1 MSFLRG
7 LLAGR
12 SHLAVLLGLAA
23 AAATAGAV
31 HRVVPNAPA
40 LTPFEAVAPPARA
53 LPLRTHGPL
62 DARERALARAA
73 WSYFERNTDRET
85 GLTPAVAGH
94 RAVTL
99 WDVGSQLFAVLSAE
113 DLGLVTATDAS
124 RRLARAL
131 GSLAALP
138 LCAGGQPNKAYDSRT
153 LELVGYD
160 GRSAPEGIGWSA
172 IDVARV
178 LLPMGLA
185 ARRHPELAP
194 VVSKA
199 VSRWRLEAF
208 SDGASLRGAT
218 RRADGTLEEHA
229 EGRFGY
235 EQHAAKAFLAW
246 GVPAP
251 AALDYRA
258 HVAFTHVQGQSVP
271 HDARHPRDH
280 AGTPAALVPEPWLL
294 DALEHGP
301 DAVSLPILR
310 ALLRAQARRYRAAG
324 RLTAVSEDALDRPP
338 WFSYSALVNG
348 DDIWTAVGPDGKPAP
363 DTLTFSTKAAV
374 AWAAIFEGAYPARLF
389 AAAAELAVPG
399 EGLWAGRYDATWEP
413 NRALSLNTS
422 AVVLEAL
429 AYHVRGPGVRAS
441 GAPKEHHR

>member
-1 MSFLRG
+1 
-7 LLAGR
+7 
-12 SHLAVLLGLAA
+12 
-23 AAATAGAV
+23 
-31 HRVVPNAPA
+31 
-40 LTPFEAVAPPARA
+40 
-53 LPLRTHGPL
+53 
-62 DARERALARAA
+62 
-73 WSYFERNTDRET
+73 
-85 GLTPAVAGH
+85 
-94 RAVTL
+94 VTL

-113 DLGLVTATDAS
+113 DLGLVTPRDAS
-124 RRLARAL
+124 RRLERAL

-138 LCAGGQPNKAYDSRT
+138 LCAGGQPNKAYDTRT
-153 LELVGYD
+153 LEPVGYD

-172 IDVARV
+172 LDVARV

-194 VVSKA
+194 LVTKA

-218 RRADGTLEEHA
+218 RREDGSLEGYA

-235 EQHAAKAFLAW
+235 EQHAAKAFVTW

-251 AALDYRA
+251 TALDYRA
-258 HVAFTHVQGQSVP
+258 HVAFTHVQGQTVP

-280 AGTPAALVPEPWLL
+280 AGTHAALVPEPWLL

-301 DAVSLPILR
+301 DATTLPILR
-310 ALLRAQARRYRAAG
+310 ALLQAQARRHQAGG

-338 WFSYSALVNG
+338 WFSYSALLNG
-348 DDIWTAVGPDGKPAP
+348 DDRWTAVGPDGRPAP
-363 DTLTFSTKAAV
+363 DALTFSTKAAV
-374 AWAAIFEGAYPARLF
+374 AWAALFEGAYPGLLL

-422 AVVLEAL
+422 AVALEAL
-429 AYHVRGPGVRAS
+429 AYHVRGPAVRAS
-441 GAPKEHHR
+441 AAPPEHDR